1 METNTYLLAA
11 LVENRPGVLQRVSG
25 LFRRRNFNIESIS
38 VGVSEKPGISR
49 MTLAVTGDQKVLE
62 QVMKQLNRLVEVIKV
77 SELERESTVVRELAL
92 VKISTK
98 NMNSRAE
105 IIQYVNIFRG
115 RVIDASRD
123 SLIVE
128 ITGDTSKVQAFLHM
142 VEEFGIKEMAKTGLT
157 AMARGPKVREA
168 EK

>member
-1 METNTYLLAA
+1 
-11 LVENRPGVLQRVSG
+11 
-25 LFRRRNFNIESIS
+25 
-38 VGVSEKPGISR
+38 

-128 ITGDTSKVQAFLHM
+128 ITGDTSKVEAFLHM